1 MSRIIS
7 PEEVAKHNQK
17 SDIWVIIHGKVYD
30 LTQFLP
36 DHPGG
41 QKIIMKYAGKDA
53 TKAFEPIHPPDIVE
67 RFLAPEV
74 CMGSIDLEKL
84 SHVKVEE
91 TEEDKQVRLA
101 REKMPRLE
109 EMYNSFDFETVARS
123 VLKSDA
129 WAYYSSGSDDE
140 ITMRENHS
148 AFHRIWFR
156 PRVMVN
162 VKDVD
167 TSTEMLGSR
176 TSLPLY
182 ITATALGKLGHP
194 EGEVVLTKAC
204 KTRDIIQMI
213 PTLASCSF
221 DEIVN
226 AAGPDQAQWL
236 QLYVNSDRQIS
247 EKFVRHAESR
257 GMKGLFITADAP
269 QLGHREKDMRQK
281 YSQEAPDEISRNSTE
296 VVRDQGAA
304 RAISNFI
311 DPSLCWDDIAW
322 FKSITNMPILI
333 KGIQTAQDAV
343 LAAKYGCK
351 GIVLSNHGGRQLD
364 FAPSAIEI
372 LAEVMDALKRE
383 NLDEGFEV
391 YIDGGI
397 RRGSDIFKAIALGA
411 KGVGIGRP
419 FLYAMSS
426 YGVEGVEK
434 LLDLF
439 QSEFE
444 MVMRFMGVTKISD
457 ITSDMV
463 DIRNIKDHFVAN
475 PIDYLSQTSYERMQP
490 RGGSKL

>member
-1 MSRIIS
+1 M
-7 PEEVAKHNQK
+7 
-17 SDIWVIIHGKVYD
+17 
-30 LTQFLP
+30 
-36 DHPGG
+36 
-41 QKIIMKYAGKDA
+41 
-53 TKAFEPIHPPDIVE
+53 
-67 RFLAPEV
+67 
-74 CMGSIDLEKL
+74 
-84 SHVKVEE
+84 
-91 TEEDKQVRLA
+91 
-101 REKMPRLE
+101 
-109 EMYNSFDFETVARS
+109 
-123 VLKSDA
+123 
-129 WAYYSSGSDDE
+129 
-140 ITMRENHS
+140 
-148 AFHRIWFR
+148 
-156 PRVMVN
+156 
-162 VKDVD
+162 
-167 TSTEMLGSR
+167 
-176 TSLPLY
+176 
-182 ITATALGKLGHP
+182 LGHP

-269 QLGHREKDMRQK
+269 QLELTLLKFPAGHREKDMRQK

-419 FLYAMSS
+419 FLVSYIYA
-426 YGVEGVEK
+426 
-434 LLDLF
+434 
-439 QSEFE
+439 
-444 MVMRFMGVTKISD
+444 
-457 ITSDMV
+457 
-463 DIRNIKDHFVAN
+463 
-475 PIDYLSQTSYERMQP
+475 
-490 RGGSKL
+490 